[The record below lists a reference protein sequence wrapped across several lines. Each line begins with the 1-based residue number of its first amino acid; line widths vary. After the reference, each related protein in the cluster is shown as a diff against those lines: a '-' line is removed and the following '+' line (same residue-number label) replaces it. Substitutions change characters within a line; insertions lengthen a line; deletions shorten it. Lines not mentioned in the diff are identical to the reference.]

1 MCEFTILLPIQAAD
15 AVAKAKS
22 AIEKN
27 SGTFSGDVSAGNFD
41 ISLPI
46 VGTIKGEYTIDDS
59 NQMTVV
65 ITKKPFMISC
75 DRIQSEMEKYVQP
88 EAPIV

>member
-1 MCEFTILLPIQAAD
+1 MCEFTILLPIPAAE
-15 AVAKAKS
+15 AAAKAKS

-27 SGTFSGDVSAGNFD
+27 GGTFSGDGLAGNFD

-46 VGTIKGEYTIDDS
+46 VGTIKGEYTVDGS

-65 ITKKPFMISC
+65 ITKKPFMVSC
-75 DRIQSEMEKYVQP
+75 DRIKGEIEKYVQP
-88 EAPIV
+88 DAPIA